1 MKEIRI
7 LLLMVIAVLLF
18 NLSYAQSNL
27 KNIVENAGNSKD
39 LTTLLAV
46 IKASGLATTLQT
58 PGPFTVFAPNNQAF
72 GLLPRETLGNLL
84 KVENKIMLTSV
95 VSYHVVSGTLDSK
108 ELLRLI
114 KAGNGKAELNTVEG
128 GKLWASMKGNRI
140 ILTDEMGGSAAISI
154 KDEYQSN
161 GVIHVIDHVVLP
173 KS

>member
-1 MKEIRI
+1 MKKIRI
-7 LLLMVIAVLLF
+7 LLLTVIAVLIVNF
-18 NLSYAQSNL
+18 SQAQSNQ
-27 KNIVENAGNSKD
+27 KNIIENAGNSKD

-46 IKASGLATTLQT
+46 IKASGLAETLQT
-58 PGPFTVFAPNNQAF
+58 RGPFTVFAPNNQAF

-84 KVENKIMLTSV
+84 KIENKVKLTSV
-95 VSYHVVSGTLDSK
+95 VSYHVVSGNLDSK

-114 KAGNGKAELNTVEG
+114 NAGNGKAELNTVAG
-128 GKLWASMKGNRI
+128 GKLWASLKGNRI
-140 ILTDEMGGSAAISI
+140 ILTDENGGSAGISI